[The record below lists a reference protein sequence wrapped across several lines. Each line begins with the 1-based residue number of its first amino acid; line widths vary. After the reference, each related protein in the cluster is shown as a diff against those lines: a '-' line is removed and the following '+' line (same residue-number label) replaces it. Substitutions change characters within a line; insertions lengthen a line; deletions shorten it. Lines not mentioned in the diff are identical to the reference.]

1 MSKYYIFPCSSIEKT
16 KFLPQWFR
24 APTGFAGHV
33 ANAFEDENGHIMLQ
47 MAYSK
52 DNVFFWWP
60 DKDGKAP
67 RPGEAECKF
76 VCWDIDYHSSNLDLT
91 SADIIIEE
99 DMEFPRIDDRFAT
112 TQHHKTLFNVMD
124 KQAGT
129 DMRVIGP
136 VLGGEFSLFHLVFG
150 QPMCQPEA
158 KRNRRPPFV
167 QRNWLLRLNDKAVS
181 EILRWTSQ
189 ALPRASLHP
198 A

>member
-1 MSKYYIFPCSSIEKT
+1 
-16 KFLPQWFR
+16 
-24 APTGFAGHV
+24 
-33 ANAFEDENGHIMLQ
+33 MLQ

-112 TQHHKTLFNVMD
+112 TQHHKTFFNVMD

-136 VLGGEFSLFHLVFG
+136 VLGGESSPFDFG
-150 QPMCQPEA
+150 FELPTCESEA
-158 KRNRRPPFV
+158 K
-167 QRNWLLRLNDKAVS
+167 
-181 EILRWTSQ
+181 
-189 ALPRASLHP
+189 
-198 A
+198 